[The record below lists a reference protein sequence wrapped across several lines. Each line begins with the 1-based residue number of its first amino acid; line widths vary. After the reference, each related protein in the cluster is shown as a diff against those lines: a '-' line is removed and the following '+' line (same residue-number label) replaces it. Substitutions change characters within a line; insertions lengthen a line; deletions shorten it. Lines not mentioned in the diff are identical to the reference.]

1 MQKPSINLENLQE
14 LARLLVF
21 EEEVYAEKDAA
32 MCSPELAEHKL
43 YDKLSQSD
51 KAKVGFA
58 KLEPRSMHI
67 ETV

>member
-32 MCSPELAEHKL
+32 MSSPELAEHKL
-43 YDKLSQSD
+43 FDKLS
-51 KAKVGFA
+51 
-58 KLEPRSMHI
+58 
-67 ETV
+67 

>member
-21 EEEVYAEKDAA
+21 EEEVYAKKDAA

-43 YDKLSQSD
+43 YDKL
-51 KAKVGFA
+51 
-58 KLEPRSMHI
+58 
-67 ETV
+67 